1 MIERL
6 ILASTVTLSL
16 YLFLQLGGKP
26 TTPTQIGENLQQSPA
41 QSVSY
46 LINQNQR

>member
-6 ILASTVTLSL
+6 ILACTVTLSL

-26 TTPTQIGENLQQSPA
+26 TAPTQLGENLRTTPA
-41 QSVSY
+41 QSISY
-46 LINQNQR
+46 LVDRR